1 MKEMFKIKGTYPYII
16 ALFLNAFTDLGHK
29 IIIQNT
35 VFKIYDNQ
43 EQIILTAIVNAL
55 ILLPFIMV
63 FTPAGFLSDKFPK
76 NKVMVYAAAL
86 AVILTLAITASYYM
100 GWFEVAFGLTFLLAM
115 QSAIYSPA
123 KYGYIKELVGNKFI
137 SAGNAAV
144 QAATT
149 VAILSG
155 IVVYTVLFENS
166 LTTYETA
173 DDILREVAPLG
184 WLLVTGSLLE
194 LYFMSTL
201 PNQQRVPSE
210 RKFHFRRYISG
221 YYLRKNMKTITRKR
235 PILEAIFGLS
245 IFWGVSQVAL
255 TIFPAYAKDVL
266 GITNTI
272 YVQGIL
278 GLTALG
284 IIMGAIIAARF
295 SKFYINMGLVPFSAI
310 GMTLSLFFIPTF
322 NHLEPIAVLFF
333 IFGLSSGMFIVPL
346 NSFIQ
351 KHAPGVHLGTIIA
364 GNNFIQNIFMVS
376 FLLLTTFFAYEGIN
390 AGGLFYVIAALAG
403 IMAIYMIRKHQLML
417 AWFIGEFV
425 LSFRYNFVYR
435 GQEKVPHDGAVLL
448 MANHVSWIDWI
459 IVPFAIER
467 RTVFMMDRGIYN
479 WPIVHTFFKW
489 GGAIPV
495 SARAAK
501 DAFKMVKEHVL
512 KHDLVT
518 LFPEGGINRGEELQ
532 KFQRGYEIAV
542 KGSEGV
548 IVPAYIGGLEGSRF
562 SRSVK
567 KFVPQRSLWR
577 RKVTIIYGDP
587 MPMSTTAEEL
597 QKEVQILKDEYNA
610 Q

>member
-1 MKEMFKIKGTYPYII
+1 MFKIKGTYAYIF

-35 VFKIYDNQ
+35 VFKMYDNQ

-55 ILLPFIMV
+55 ILLPFILV

-76 NKVMVYAAAL
+76 HKVMVYAAAL
-86 AVILTLAITASYYM
+86 AVVLTLAITASYYM
-100 GWFEVAFGLTFLLAM
+100 GMFEVAFGLTFLLAM

-149 VAILSG
+149 VAILAG

-166 LTTYETA
+166 LTTYESA
-173 DDILREVAPLG
+173 DDILREIAPLG
-184 WLLVTGSLLE
+184 WLLVAGSLLE

-201 PNQQRVPSE
+201 PNKQRVPSE
-210 RKFHFRRYISG
+210 RKFHFRRYVSG
-221 YYLRKNMKTITRKR
+221 YYLRKNIKTITRKR

-284 IIMGAIIAARF
+284 IITGSIVAARF
-295 SKFYINMGLVPFSAI
+295 SKYYINMGLVPFSAV
-310 GMTLSLFFIPTF
+310 GMAISLLFIPTF

-376 FLLLTTFFAYEGIN
+376 FLLLTTFFAHQGIH
-390 AGGLFYVIAALAG
+390 AGGLFYLIAALAG
-403 IMAIYMIRKHQLML
+403 MMAIYMIRKHQLNL
-417 AWFIGEFV
+417 AWFIGDLI
-425 LSFRYNFVYR
+425 LSLRYNFVYIN
-435 GQEKVPHDGAVLL
+435 QEKVPHNGAVLL
-448 MANHVSWIDWI
+448 MGNHISWLDWI
-459 IVPFAIER
+459 VVPLAIER
-467 RTVFMMDRGIYN
+467 RTVFMMERRIYN
-479 WPIVHTFFKW
+479 WPIAHTFFKW

-495 SARAAK
+495 SPKAAK
-501 DAFKMVKEHVL
+501 DAFKMVKEYL
-512 KHDLVT
+512 KQHRLVT
-518 LFPEGGINRGEELQ
+518 LFPEGGINRGKELQ

-542 KGSEGV
+542 KESEGV
-548 IVPAYIGGLEGSRF
+548 IVPAYMGGMEGSRL
-562 SRSVK
+562 SRYSK
-567 KFVPQRSLWR
+567 KFVPKRSLWR

-587 MPMSTTAEEL
+587 VPITTTAEEL
-597 QKEVQILKDEYNA
+597 QKIVQKLKEEYDA

>member
-1 MKEMFKIKGTYPYII
+1 MFKITGTLPYII

-35 VFKIYDNQ
+35 IFKIYDNQ

-100 GWFEVAFGLTFLLAM
+100 GWFEVAFGFTFLLAM

-155 IVVYTVLFENS
+155 IVIYTVLFENS

-173 DDILREVAPLG
+173 DDILREIAPLG
-184 WLLVTGSLLE
+184 WLLVAGSVIE
-194 LYFMSTL
+194 LFMMSRL
-201 PNQQRVPSE
+201 PNKQRVPSE
-210 RKFHFRRYISG
+210 RKFHFRRYLSG

-235 PILEAIFGLS
+235 PIVEAIFGLS

-255 TIFPAYAKDVL
+255 TIFGAYAKDEL
-266 GITNTI
+266 GVTNTI
-272 YVQGIL
+272 LVNGVL

-284 IIMGAIIAARF
+284 IIFGSIIAARF
-295 SKFYINMGLVPFSAI
+295 SKFYINMGLVPFSAV
-310 GMTLSLFFIPTF
+310 GMALSLLFIPI
-322 NHLEPIAVLFF
+322 LDSIEPISMLFF
-333 IFGLSSGMFIVPL
+333 TFGLSAGMFIVPL

-351 KHAPGVHLGTIIA
+351 KHAPGVHLGTILA

-376 FLLLTTFFAYEGIN
+376 FLLLTTIFAYKGIN
-390 AGGLFYVIAALAG
+390 AVGLFYVIAALSG
-403 IMAIYMIRKHQLML
+403 MMAVYMIRKHLLMFV
-417 AWFIGEFV
+417 WFIGEFF
-425 LSFRYNFVYR
+425 LSFRYDFVY
-435 GQEKVPHDGAVLL
+435 KNHAKIPPSGAVLL
-448 MANHVSWIDWI
+448 LPNHISWIDWI
-459 IVPFAIER
+459 IVQFAIDR
-467 RTVFMMDRGIYN
+467 RTVFMMERDIYN
-479 WPIVHTFFKW
+479 WPVAHSFFKW
-489 GGAIPV
+489 GNAIPLSV
-495 SARAAK
+495 KASK
-501 DAFKMVKEHVL
+501 DAFRVAKEHIRH
-512 KHDLVT
+512 KDMVT

-532 KFQRGYEIAV
+532 KFQRGYELVA
-542 KGSEGV
+542 KESDGV
-548 IVPAYIGGLEGSRF
+548 IIPAYIGGMRGSRL
-562 SRSVK
+562 SRSK
-567 KFVPQRSLWR
+567 SSFVEKRSLWR

-587 MPMSTTAEEL
+587 VPMETTADEL
-597 QKEVQILKDEYNA
+597 QLIVQKLKEDYDA